1 MSQGAS
7 AILAI
12 LAVLLIVGSLLAV
25 VSYYFLDRSRTWR
38 ERPFMRSIRDSLQ
51 AADTAISDGLWTVGR
66 IILVLCL
73 AILGLV
79 VVGAI
84 VKWSLEELAR

>member
-1 MSQGAS
+1 MIQDVI
-7 AILAI
+7 AILTM
-12 LAVLLIVGSLLAV
+12 LLIFGSLLAV
-25 VSYYFLDRSRTWR
+25 VGYYFLDRSRTLR

-51 AADTAISDGLWTVGR
+51 AADAALSDGLWTVGR
-66 IILVLCL
+66 IILMICV